1 MISFG
6 KLVLLFF
13 SVALLFLTNPYCEFF
28 SLLYQD
34 QFRIYQHHIHDNL
47 NQHYIL
53 NVRLVNET
61 TSCNYNEHLVDKTKQ
76 NNEGLVKED
85 SEISV
90 FTVQNKKNET
100 QFFQLCV
107 SIDQYYNFYSAQNDQ
122 TKDLNQ
128 NSSCIYRGLK
138 FQSKESPKLCPI
150 SDIIFSEQENIEG
163 YEKIEISNDVKT
175 SMFIKRE
182 DSNSTPLVGLYLQR
196 NNYLQKVNLLRE
208 TNIAY
213 TLNDL
218 CSSQQKKQQVLCQ
231 TESQKNDIRYNL
243 SLENQFIFDM
253 ECKKGIF
260 NYEYSYTQRAFIIF
274 RLMMYSLSV
283 GYFFNNNNYQNPNF
297 YKQVFFP
304 KLVKCLYLYI
314 VLCFFDYIFFSS
326 QLNQVGEGCL
336 ISDQG
341 LIYLMERMSQSQAII
356 IFYSVVYLSIILL
369 WTAYKNH
376 RSNKYS
382 LIY

>member
-6 KLVLLFF
+6 QLVLLFF

-34 QFRIYQHHIHDNL
+34 QFRIYQIHVHENL
-47 NQHYIL
+47 NQHYLL
-53 NVRLVNET
+53 NVRIVNET

-76 NNEGLVKED
+76 NYQGLVKEAN
-85 SEISV
+85 EISV
-90 FTVQNKKNET
+90 FTVQNEKNEKS
-100 QFFQLCV
+100 FFQLCV
-107 SIDQYYNFYSAQNDQ
+107 SLDQYHNFYSAQKDQ
-122 TKDLNQ
+122 IKDSNQ
-128 NSSCIYRGLK
+128 SSSCVYKGLK
-138 FQSKESPKLCPI
+138 FQQKESPKLCPI
-150 SDIIFSEQENIEG
+150 SDIIFSEEEKIEG
-163 YEKIEISNDVKT
+163 YEKHEISKDVKT

-182 DSNSTPLVGLYLQR
+182 DPNSTPLVGLYLQR
-196 NNYLQKVNLLRE
+196 NNYLQKVDLLRE
-208 TNIAY
+208 TKIAF

-218 CSSQQKKQQVLCQ
+218 CSSQQKKYQVLCQ
-231 TESQKNDIRYNL
+231 TESQKNDIKYTL
-243 SLENQFIFDM
+243 SLENQFVFDI

-260 NYEYSYTQRAFIIF
+260 NYEYSYTQRAFLIF

-314 VLCFFDYIFFSS
+314 ALSFFDYIFFSS
-326 QLNQVGEGCL
+326 QLNQVGEDCL

-341 LIYLMERMSQSQAII
+341 LLYLIERMSQSQAII
-356 IFYSVVYLSIILL
+356 IFYSVFYLSIILL

-376 RSNKYS
+376 SSNKYS
-382 LIY
+382 LI